1 MKKRFSLNSDNF
13 ITLNDDELAPLKKLQ
28 QEIVN
33 TKIALANTTIQ
44 FTKTEEN
51 IRVMVDKLIVMEDNY
66 VNEAKEVAKA
76 HGIDVDKPDQGQWNL
91 DIDNKTLKKTN

>member
-33 TKIALANTTIQ
+33 TKITLANTTIQ

-66 VNEAKEVAKA
+66 VTEAKEVAKA